1 MFKKHH
7 SDIRMERKPS
17 GLQVVLA
24 QHTGFKKPLIFQGR
38 TLYISESLNELNGQT
53 VEFCKMCWMQNAA
66 LEIVMVKTNSG
77 KGLRN
82 SGFLGISNFS
92 TESAFKSVGVFSVLN
107 ELCLIYELGI

>member
-1 MFKKHH
+1 
-7 SDIRMERKPS
+7 
-17 GLQVVLA
+17 
-24 QHTGFKKPLIFQGR
+24 
-38 TLYISESLNELNGQT
+38 
-53 VEFCKMCWMQNAA
+53 MQNAA

-92 TESAFKSVGVFSVLN
+92 TESASKSVGVFSVLN